1 MFLIRKNYF
10 FLFKLKL
17 CAQCYHLDKNN
28 SLNLMRAKT
37 DMENEVRLNIKITA
51 DMMNRVK
58 TVAKEK
64 QLTVSSLTRLLLIN
78 YVENFER
85 ERQNTESKK

>member
-1 MFLIRKNYF
+1 
-10 FLFKLKL
+10 
-17 CAQCYHLDKNN
+17 
-28 SLNLMRAKT
+28 
-37 DMENEVRLNIKITA
+37 MENEVRLNIKITA

-58 TVAKEK
+58 AVAREK